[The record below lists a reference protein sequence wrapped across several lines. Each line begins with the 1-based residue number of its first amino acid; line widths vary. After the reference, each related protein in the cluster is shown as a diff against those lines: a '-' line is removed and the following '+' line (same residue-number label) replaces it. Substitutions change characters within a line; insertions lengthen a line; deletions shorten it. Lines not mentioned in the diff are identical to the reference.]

1 MTITISFDLRELAQL
16 EALTAALKS
25 VRRPVPSK
33 PKSLNKSRLREL
45 LTTKI
50 GRRLKLWAEKSEP
63 EQRLSLEEIG
73 QLYGLSPR
81 QVAALLAKFG
91 ATQNERQ
98 IRFLVK
104 HGGEVVTYSMPR
116 GVHHAIRR
124 LGVHD
129 AERRNGAPQV
139 APRAE
144 DAKPARLG

>member
-1 MTITISFDLRELAQL
+1 MTITISFDLRELSKL

-25 VRRPVPSK
+25 VRGAAPAK

-50 GRRLKLWAEKSEP
+50 GRRLKLWAEKTES
-63 EQRLSLEEIG
+63 EQRLNLEEIA

-104 HGGEVVTYSMPR
+104 HAGEVAAYSMPR
-116 GVHHAIRR
+116 GVHRAIRR
-124 LGVHD
+124 LTLHD
-129 AERRNGAPQV
+129 AERRNGAPQ
-139 APRAE
+139 AAKRAE
-144 DAKPARLG
+144 GKPA